1 MKILSIATLLFIANI
16 HLSAQQKK
24 FSIGLEYSPNF
35 SNTTQEFYNGDNEGF
50 KLTHNA
56 FIKIGYGLNQ
66 QIELTSGVGFMNTR
80 EFSHWDL
87 GGQLDINYINTQR
100 FHNFAVVP
108 LGVKLNLGTFF
119 INPEIGIAYNFRNP
133 SKQWSS
139 VISGNGETIIESHYN
154 DNFNTPV
161 FDKITYPLFL
171 TIGNEFNVH
180 SMTFMAGIKGY
191 YSLSKNNTHG
201 IYSGHP
207 YGIGIMTGVKF

>member
-1 MKILSIATLLFIANI
+1 MKILSITTLLFIAHL

-24 FSIGLEYSPNF
+24 FSVGLEYSPTF
-35 SNTTQEFYNGDNEGF
+35 TNTTQEFWDIENEGF
-50 KLTHNA
+50 KLTHSA

-66 QIELTSGVGFMNTR
+66 QLALTSGIGFMNTR
-80 EFSHWDL
+80 EFSHMDL

-100 FHNFAVVP
+100 FHDFAVVP

-133 SKQWSS
+133 SKQLAS
-139 VISGNGETIIESHYN
+139 VISGNGETIVEQHYN
-154 DNFNTPV
+154 DTFNTPV

-171 TIGNEFNVH
+171 TIGNEFNFH
-180 SMTFMAGIKGY
+180 SMTFIAGIKGY
-191 YSLSKNNTHG
+191 YSLSKSNLPG
-201 IYSGHP
+201 LSSRHP